1 MPKDQ
6 RLSMQE
12 ACEKYR
18 ELTPDKLR
26 TLIDKVTIRAEKVKG
41 RWRING
47 HDLRN
52 LFEGK
57 QVDATLKKTQ
67 LILKDEKTKE
77 EIIKIRLQNR
87 DTIESIKDEENQKFL
102 QTLNSI
108 FNNFSNWPQIL
119 GLGQDQEEI
128 WNDLM
133 EEVSQNMT
141 KLIQTEKEDYD
152 ALQIS

>member
-1 MPKDQ
+1 MKD
-6 RLSMQE
+6 

-18 ELTPDKLR
+18 QLTPDKLR
-26 TLIDKVTIRAEKVKG
+26 TLIDKGTIRAEKVKG
-41 RWRING
+41 RWKLNG
-47 HDLRN
+47 HDLKN

-57 QVDATLKKTQ
+57 NVDHAAKKNH
-67 LILKDEKTKE
+67 LNLKDELTKE
-77 EIIKIRLQNR
+77 QIIKARLQNR

-102 QTLNSI
+102 KILNST

-119 GLGQDQEEI
+119 TLNQEQEEI

-133 EEVSQNMT
+133 EEVSQNMDQ
-141 KLIQTEKEDYD
+141 LIQTEKEEYD